1 MESNLIS
8 ILVVIGTRPEAIKM
22 APIIDQINKTDGLT
36 AIVCLT
42 AQQREMVDQALSVF
56 DIIPDFDLDIM
67 STNQTL
73 CSTSARVI
81 SGIEEVILDVQPDV
95 VLVQGDTTTAFCGA
109 LAGFYTKTKVGHV
122 EAGLR
127 TGDRFSPYPEEAN
140 RSLISRIA
148 DFHFAPTEISAK
160 NLIRE
165 CISED
170 EILVSGNTVIDSLLL
185 TRQLTRA
192 KSFTPTSS
200 LEDIDQ
206 SKKVILV
213 TGHRRENIGE
223 PVREICN
230 AIKYLAN
237 HRDDVQLVYPVHLN
251 PNIQKP
257 VSDELSGVA
266 NVLLIDPLGYQDF
279 VWLLDQC
286 EIVMTDS
293 GGIQE
298 EAPSFGKPVLV
309 LRETTERPEGIE
321 SGNAMLVGHDSS
333 AIVSAV
339 EQLLDSPVEYKSM
352 TEKANPYGNGDS
364 SKKIVE
370 FIIAQLQTELQTNQ
384 LLTIA

>member
-1 MESNLIS
+1 MIS

-22 APIIDQINKTDGLT
+22 APIINQINKTDGLT

-81 SGIEEVILDVQPDV
+81 SGIEEVILDVEPDV

-127 TGDRFSPYPEEAN
+127 TGDRFSPYPEEVN

-148 DFHFAPTEISAK
+148 DFHFAPTESSAK

-165 CISED
+165 RISED

-206 SKKVILV
+206 SKKVVLV

-223 PVREICN
+223 PVREICK

-309 LRETTERPEGIE
+309 MRETTERPEGIE

-333 AIVSAV
+333 VIVSAV

-370 FIIAQLQTELQTNQ
+370 FIIAKLQTELKTNQ
-384 LLTIA
+384 LLATA